1 MKASSMLK
9 IMILGATSAIAHET
23 ARNFARDG
31 AQFFLVARNTDK
43 LNAISSDLQA
53 FGAGQVACATVDLN
67 DTSAHAGLID
77 SALGA
82 LGGLDA
88 VILCYGTLPDQSA
101 VEKEY
106 DAALQEFQTN
116 FLSSMSF
123 LTVAGNFFEKQ
134 RRGVIT
140 VVSSVAGDRGRAS
153 NYVYGSAMAA
163 KTAFRK
169 RIAQPPCQEWCTSC
183 DSKTGAGRYADDSRY
198 EEGADLGRRINRRAG
213 HLHSHETGARCG
225 LHPLVLAVY
234 YDHYPADPGADFQA
248 PEPVVVLIEPLL

>member
-88 VILCYGTLPDQSA
+88 VILCYGTLPDQPA
-101 VEKEY
+101 VEKDY
-106 DAALQEFQTN
+106 DAAVREFQTN

-163 KTAFRK
+163 KTAFVSGLRNRLARSGVQVVTVKPGLVDTPMTADMKKGLIWADASTVGQDIYTAMKQGRDVVYTPWFWRYIMTIIRLIPERIFK
-169 RIAQPPCQEWCTSC
+169 RLS
-183 DSKTGAGRYADDSRY
+183 
-198 EEGADLGRRINRRAG
+198 L
-213 HLHSHETGARCG
+213 
-225 LHPLVLAVY
+225 
-234 YDHYPADPGADFQA
+234 
-248 PEPVVVLIEPLL
+248 